1 MTNQERPHDIFL
13 ERQNDMI
20 ETRQIGPRVKK
31 KKKKGEGHFDDRQ
44 HKDKGAT
51 DRKRPSVARP

>member
-1 MTNQERPHDIFL
+1 
-13 ERQNDMI
+13 MI
-20 ETRQIGPRVKK
+20 ETRQIGQRVKK
-31 KKKKGEGHFDDRQ
+31 KKKEGEGHFDDRQ